1 MPVDFARSLSLAENR
16 NYSQSIV
23 RSAESRKASYVSGQ
37 LVALNLIIS
46 VVWFIGLFYQLVLD
60 KILEVRKEVTTK

>member
-1 MPVDFARSLSLAENR
+1 MPFDFARSLSLAENR

-37 LVALNLIIS
+37 L
-46 VVWFIGLFYQLVLD
+46 D
-60 KILEVRKEVTTK
+60 HLEVCIGSAERSFPFRVQYFREQSKQDI